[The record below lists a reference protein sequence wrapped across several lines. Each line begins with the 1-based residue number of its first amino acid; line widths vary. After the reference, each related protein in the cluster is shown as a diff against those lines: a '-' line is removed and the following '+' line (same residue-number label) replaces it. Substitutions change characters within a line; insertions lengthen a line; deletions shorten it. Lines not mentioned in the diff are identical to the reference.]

1 MTDALPFP
9 SPAAEVDGPIGKRLR
24 QARKS
29 GNFSVKEIAAHVG
42 ISDKQYYKFEMGQV
56 RISAR
61 HLFKLAEFFKLSP
74 SYFFDGLTP
83 ALASMEGS
91 PAGPMTESEL
101 EYLIKHIFKIDDP
114 ERAKLLKDLV
124 QTLMPQRGK

>member
-1 MTDALPFP
+1 MNDALSPP
-9 SPAAEVDGPIGKRLR
+9 SPAALVDSHIGKRLR

-29 GNFSVKEIAAHVG
+29 GNFSVKDIAAYVG
-42 ISDKQYYKFEMGQV
+42 VSDKQYYKFEMGQV

-61 HLFKLAEFFKLSP
+61 HLFKLAEFFTLSP

-83 ALASMEGS
+83 ASTSLEPPPS
-91 PAGPMTESEL
+91 GPMTESEL
-101 EYLIKHIFKIDDP
+101 EYLIRHVFKIDDP